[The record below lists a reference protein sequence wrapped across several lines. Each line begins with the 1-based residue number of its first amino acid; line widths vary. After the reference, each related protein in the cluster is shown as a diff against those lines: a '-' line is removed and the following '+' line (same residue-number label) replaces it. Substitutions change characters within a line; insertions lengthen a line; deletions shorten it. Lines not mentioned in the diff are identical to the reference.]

1 MISYS
6 NNQRHFFKK
15 TVCRVLV
22 MREIYFPL
30 RFYVVCEL
38 KLSVFIKR
46 IGVEKVLSNDLV
58 IES

>member
-6 NNQRHFFKK
+6 NNQRHFFRK
-15 TVCRVLV
+15 TVCRVLHGDE
-22 MREIYFPL
+22 RNIF
-30 RFYVVCEL
+30 FHFCEL